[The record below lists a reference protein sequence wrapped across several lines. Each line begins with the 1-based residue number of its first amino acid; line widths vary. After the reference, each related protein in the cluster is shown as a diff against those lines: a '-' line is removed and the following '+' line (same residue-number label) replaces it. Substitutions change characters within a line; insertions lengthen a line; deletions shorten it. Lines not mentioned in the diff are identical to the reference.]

1 VADVP
6 RKSLT
11 LIAQRPEL
19 SQVGLAQRRPIAEEA
34 RHALVAG
41 LPCALNL
48 AVVERRQV
56 PGKPFDHG

>member
-19 SQVGLAQRRPIAEEA
+19 SQVGLAQRRPIAEET

-41 LPCALNL
+41 LPCVLNL
-48 AVVERRQV
+48 SVVER
-56 PGKPFDHG
+56 